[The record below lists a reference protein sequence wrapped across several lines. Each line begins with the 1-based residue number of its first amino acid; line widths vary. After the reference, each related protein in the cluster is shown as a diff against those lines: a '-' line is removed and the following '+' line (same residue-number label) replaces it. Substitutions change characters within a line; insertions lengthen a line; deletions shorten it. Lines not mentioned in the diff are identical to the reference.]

1 MASLAPT
8 AIMHVSWV
16 EFTSRRGE
24 RQGGSVAT
32 QLPSSQIQMLR
43 PVHKSACVN
52 RVLLLLPVNLVSF
65 GTRINAGDTFKW
77 KSGVDNKRHT
87 CAHQPLTSPWP
98 MEAKI
103 PPSPPFTGSINPRRF
118 DLPRSIGPLPFE
130 IRTLENRCR
139 RCKWRSSSSLRA
151 SLAHS

>member
-16 EFTSRRGE
+16 EFISRRGE

-52 RVLLLLPVNLVSF
+52 RPQNLLGNGQPSPYGR
-65 GTRINAGDTFKW
+65 GTTLILIGGTEATG
-77 KSGVDNKRHT
+77 HE
-87 CAHQPLTSPWP
+87 A
-98 MEAKI
+98 EAK
-103 PPSPPFTGSINPRRF
+103 FQKKTQ
-118 DLPRSIGPLPFE
+118 
-130 IRTLENRCR
+130 
-139 RCKWRSSSSLRA
+139 
-151 SLAHS
+151 